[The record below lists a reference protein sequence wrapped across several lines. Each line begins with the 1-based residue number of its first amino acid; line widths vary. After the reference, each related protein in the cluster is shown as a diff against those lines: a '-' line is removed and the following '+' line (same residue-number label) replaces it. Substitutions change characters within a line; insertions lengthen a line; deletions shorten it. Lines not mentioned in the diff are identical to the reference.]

1 MLSPYPLQE
10 NDTYS
15 YEFVTA
21 QGIKYAIYFLDYT
34 YMFDDYPHL
43 ADSIFMFNIDV
54 VSGIPDET
62 ILDDKIGYTVLQV
75 FKSFFEKIEN
85 VAVYICD
92 SLDERHLARKRKF
105 DMSYKKRRW
114 ADEGS
119 YGREIQC
126 KTEPGKKRIG
136 IDDLMENERHG
147 DLKRRAEDRQELR
160 AWLAGICRGAWS
172 GLAGWSSSLH

>member
-105 DMSYKKRRW
+105 DMWFWKFNDGTLLKGDGV
-114 ADEGS
+114 AVIEGMPIYNS
-119 YGREIQC
+119 LLIHKSNKLWPLIVLAYNE
-126 KTEPGKKRIG
+126 
-136 IDDLMENERHG
+136 LNERVG
-147 DLKRRAEDRQELR
+147 SK
-160 AWLAGICRGAWS
+160 
-172 GLAGWSSSLH
+172 